1 MTSIFEDGDDN
12 VPKGTGKK
20 EPDMEELKRIWTR
33 EKEKESEGLEQE
45 ALENAGKVFAQPTG
59 ARSPSKSTP
68 HPARTFKK
76 PGAPAI
82 DKISKNLFGGGGRR
96 KTRKKK
102 GSDYSKIAKNLMK
115 QRAAAAAKGDI
126 GRFKGDD
133 FDSKLLHIAEGKAE
147 MDKLKRIHREG
158 HGNIDPETGLAV
170 APRVPRMIAK
180 HTYDRGLA
188 AKRKRKEAKDEAP
201 AAKRIRKITYN
212 GGKRRKKTRKKRKK
226 KKRKT
231 KKRRKRK
238 KRKTKKRYRNQRGC
252 NR

>member
-1 MTSIFEDGDDN
+1 MFCGIGRDKSNKDCKKPPKIYKHPSTSPLTVLENKKPTSTASISPIT
-12 VPKGTGKK
+12 VPKSNERLTASGL
-20 EPDMEELKRIWTR
+20 LKI
-33 EKEKESEGLEQE
+33 EKTPGR
-45 ALENAGKVFAQPTG
+45 
-59 ARSPSKSTP
+59 ARSMKVYNPASKQ
-68 HPARTFKK
+68 
-76 PGAPAI
+76 
-82 DKISKNLFGGGGRR
+82 GGRR

-102 GSDYSKIAKNLMK
+102 GSDYSKLAKKLMK
-115 QRAAAAAKGDI
+115 QRAIAAAKGDI

-170 APRVPRMIAK
+170 APRVPRMMQQLEYRK
-180 HTYDRGLA
+180 GLA
-188 AKRKRKEAKDEAP
+188 AKRKLQAEDEAP

-212 GGKRRKKTRKKRKK
+212 GGKRRKKTRKKRRK

-252 NR
+252 KR